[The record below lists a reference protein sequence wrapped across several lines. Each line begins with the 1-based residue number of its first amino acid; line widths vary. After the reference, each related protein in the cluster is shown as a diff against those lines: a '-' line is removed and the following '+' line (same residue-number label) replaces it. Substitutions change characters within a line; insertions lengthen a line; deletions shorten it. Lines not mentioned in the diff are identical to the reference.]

1 MGDQPDAI
9 SLFMMDVNGRY
20 ATYRHALERRSGK
33 FWQGRFYSCVLDD
46 AHWETALRYVE
57 LNPIRSTMR
66 RGSKTSVGPPPV
78 RISAWSRARLG
89 STLNSS
95 TAAGIILQNGEVA
108 STRSPAAKPPRC
120 A

>member
-1 MGDQPDAI
+1 MSNHFHLVAVGDQPDAI

-57 LNPIRSTMR
+57 LNPIRA
-66 RGSKTSVGPPPV
+66 
-78 RISAWSRARLG
+78 RIVDRVEDFRWGR
-89 STLNSS
+89 
-95 TAAGIILQNGEVA
+95 
-108 STRSPAAKPPRC
+108 
-120 A
+120 